1 MFTKKLFK
9 KDVYIKECTAEVLEL
24 HTDNKEIILILD
36 QTLFFPTGGGQP
48 CDLGLIDEV
57 NLSAVSEENGVVQHH
72 ISAQSNCFS
81 VGQTVAL
88 RLNWDRRFNHMQRH
102 CGEHILSGIFF
113 RELGAVNQGFH
124 MGEEYMTI
132 DLSVP
137 DITWEQAV
145 TVEEYANKV
154 VWSDTPTTIRHF
166 EKREDAELLPL
177 RKPLALDEDI
187 TIVCV
192 GNVDNPADC
201 VACCGTHPKTAG
213 QVGLI
218 KILKLESYKGM
229 TRVYFKAGLEA
240 YEDYATKHE
249 LITAL
254 SKRYS
259 ASVGD
264 LLEKIK
270 VQEDKN
276 TLVRK
281 KLYDLKK
288 VLLSKAAAEIS
299 EKYDTKQDMVKTK
312 NESMSPSGM
321 PIVRMD
327 YSYFELEDLQTLGRQ
342 VTPLIKGLLLL
353 VSQNDHTIMLFS
365 NGNPDCG
372 KLVRDNAEIYQG
384 KGGGN
389 NTGARA
395 IFSKSEYVDT
405 FIDLLE
411 KHLR

>member
-81 VGQTVAL
+81 VGQTVTL